1 MTLIIAYFV
10 TLIAFLA
17 LDYFGLSYIVRPVF
31 DKSIGAW
38 LLDDFRILPALAF
51 YAFFVF
57 GVVWFVSAPA
67 LNDGKSLLWVFLTA
81 AFLGALAYGTYEFSN
96 FATLKDWTAQMVIVD
111 LIWGT
116 VLTGTAATIAVATA
130 RAFT

>member
-1 MTLIIAYFV
+1 MTLIIAYVV
-10 TLIAFLA
+10 TLVAFLA

-67 LNDGKSLLWVFLTA
+67 LSDGKSLLWVFLTA

>member
-1 MTLIIAYFV
+1 MSLIIAYVV
-10 TLIAFLA
+10 TLVTFLA
-17 LDYFGLSYIVRPVF
+17 LDYFGLSYLVRPIF

-57 GVVWFVSAPA
+57 GVVWFVSGPA
-67 LNDGKSLLWVFLTA
+67 IAGDRSLLWVFLTA
-81 AFLGALAYGTYEFSN
+81 SFLGALAYGTYEFSN
-96 FATLKDWTAQMVIVD
+96 FATLKDWTVQMVVVD
-111 LIWGT
+111 LVWGT
-116 VLTGTAATIAVATA
+116 VLTGVSATIGVTAA